1 MKTEDKISLNKK
13 VLICM
18 KVNVGLHDFMNISP
32 KWGEPTTKWMFHSSF
47 SNRNNIIITSSSTPC
62 FLTNEITVIS
72 VPPCSHSSQKLN
84 FLEHWALL
92 IDFPSM
98 NYNPIS
104 SLVIFQVAPSL
115 MNSYLEIKIKWNS
128 GVRTTFY
135 STWAL
140 VNTKAGT
147 HWKLLKQTVTKP
159 SQSLIFHWITEESDN
174 SVPNAD
180 ETLCLGTV

>member
-1 MKTEDKISLNKK
+1 MIFALTIHLQCTQVGYFFLNKIFHYLSKKQEDKISLNKK
-13 VLICM
+13 ILICM

-32 KWGEPTTKWMFHSSF
+32 KWGEPTIKWMFHSSF
-47 SNRNNIIITSSSTPC
+47 SNRNDIIITSSSTPN

-72 VPPCSHSSQKLN
+72 VPPYSQSSQKLN

-98 NYNPIS
+98 NCNPIS
-104 SLVIFQVAPSL
+104 SPVIFQVAPSL
-115 MNSYLEIKIKWNS
+115 MNSLLDIKIKWNS

-140 VNTKAGT
+140 
-147 HWKLLKQTVTKP
+147 W
-159 SQSLIFHWITEESDN
+159 WIQR
-174 SVPNAD
+174 
-180 ETLCLGTV
+180 